1 MPVFKGCSQRIDRI
15 WPYKFSINK
24 YQQVV
29 FSCRALWGAAG
40 SMTSWRS
47 SFWTLQGK
55 NPWRGVV
62 WWSSAEVLT
71 GSNAGVPCMKSRIVT
86 KLMDMVWYGYIM
98 LYTRSFLFMVY
109 RCGWSHIFCEY
120 GCSCWLSHASSP
132 AHGRMLVFSFTL
144 SLVTEWH
151 SVTRSADFMEMANQP
166 IGKFQDS
173 LRAELKKVNQF
184 ACVSWLRQGCQGLS
198 TSCVGKPVHAMLKTA
213 EQICSLACHKLS

>member
-1 MPVFKGCSQRIDRI
+1 MPVFKGCPQRIDRI

-24 YQQVV
+24 
-29 FSCRALWGAAG
+29 SCFRAAHCGGLQEVWRVEGARSGPCKGRTLEEESFDEARLKSSWGQ
-40 SMTSWRS
+40 M
-47 SFWTLQGK
+47 LEC
-55 NPWRGVV
+55 PV
-62 WWSSAEVLT
+62 WSPEF
-71 GSNAGVPCMKSRIVT
+71 VT
-86 KLMDMVWYGYIM
+86 KLMDMVWYGYIYI
-98 LYTRSFLFMVY
+98 LDVSCLWYIDVVDP
-109 RCGWSHIFCEY
+109 IFFVGEY

-144 SLVTEWH
+144 SLATEWH